1 MVVPGND
8 ITASRRWRAALRI
21 GDRIG
26 RGAVRGIGRTIRFRF
41 ALDIGIGIG
50 RILVADFIKSL
61 GRHQAACRPT
71 VRDVGARRRRRFR
84 RWLPRLHDRPS
95 IPAPLTGRNMLA
107 WWRFRS

>member
-41 ALDIGIGIG
+41 ALDIGIDC
-50 RILVADFIKSL
+50 ILVADFIKFL
-61 GRHQAACRPT
+61 GRHQAERV
-71 VRDVGARRRRRFR
+71 VRR
-84 RWLPRLHDRPS
+84 
-95 IPAPLTGRNMLA
+95 
-107 WWRFRS
+107 